1 MVNSLRR
8 KMFKM
13 GGKVPKSHGVGITSG
28 MSYKKGGAVVKP
40 GPDGK
45 PRLHAK
51 TGILADLITGG
62 GTFAYR
68 KGKELFD
75 AIKRAR
81 SPIEKAGPKTVKGVG
96 PGEAAG
102 PGVTRALLESLTTRP
117 GRTIGRAALTGTAL
131 GLPALAGK
139 DLVANLLGFET
150 RDMTKTPES
159 IGELIG
165 QVGTELGRAP
175 YTTVAGLPFYGK
187 DFLES
192 ENFTEAL
199 DALFGEGESYKKF
212 YESSFGSAPP
222 QFGSFGETEDT
233 PVNIADTGAG
243 VKDLKPQDIA
253 EKIAE
258 LNKQRIEDD
267 IEMYRSI
274 MAEGDNTDKLAT
286 LGSALT
292 QGGAALLSGQGYGAA
307 ASAFNQPL
315 ETARLTKEERD
326 QLITS
331 GAAEY
336 ALGNYAT
343 ERALEDA
350 TLADL
355 IKTGDLA
362 TAEQVQRYTLAN
374 KLSGGY
380 VPVLPESTKDIG
392 VLDADQ
398 LTGGTVYQNPK
409 SLKTEEGTP
418 ITGLFVAT
426 NKKKTDAAGF
436 DSLEKARAFAE
447 SEQKRV
453 WLKLKQQ
460 KQQ

>member
-1 MVNSLRR
+1 
-8 KMFKM
+8 M

-62 GTFAYR
+62 ASFVGR

-81 SPIEKAGPKTVKGVG
+81 APGSPAATVAKG
-96 PGEAAG
+96 AAG
-102 PGVTRALLESLTTRP
+102 PTRAAIPPGRGVTRELLEALRRRP
-117 GRTIGRAALTGTAL
+117 FRTLGQAAVTGTAL

-150 RDMTKTPES
+150 RDMTKTPEN

-165 QVGTELGRAP
+165 QVGTELGRTP
-175 YTTVAGLPFYGK
+175 YTTLAGLPFYGK
-187 DFLES
+187 DLLES

-199 DALFGEGESYKKF
+199 DALFGEGESYKKY

-233 PVNIADTGAG
+233 PINIGDTGAG
-243 VKDLKPQDIA
+243 VKDLKPEDIA

-315 ETARLTKEERD
+315 ETARLTKEERE

-350 TLADL
+350 TLAEL
-355 IKTGDLA
+355 IKTGDLS

-380 VPVLPESTKDIG
+380 VPVLPESTKDLG

-409 SLKTEEGTP
+409 GLKTEEGTP
-418 ITGLFVAT
+418 IKGLFVAT

-436 DSLEKARAFAE
+436 DSLEKAQAFAE
-447 SEQKRV
+447 SE
-453 WLKLKQQ
+453 
-460 KQQ
+460 